1 VSELSLDPTHWLP
14 HRPPFLLLDALLAIE
29 PGVRA
34 SAQWTLRGDEW
45 FFPGHFPGRPTTP
58 GVLLLESIAQCGA
71 VAVLSDPRYAGRLP
85 LFGGVE
91 NARFRRQVLPGD
103 TVRLECEMTK
113 LSARGGKG
121 FGRATVDG
129 QVAAETELFFILAD
143 APVTDD

>member
-1 VSELSLDPTHWLP
+1 MSELSLDPLDWLP
-14 HRPPFLLLDALLAIE
+14 HRAPFLLLDSMLSIE

-71 VAVLSDPRYAGRLP
+71 VVILSEPKYAGRLP

-91 NARFRRQVLPGD
+91 RARFRRQVVPGD
-103 TVRLECEMTK
+103 TVTLECEITR

-121 FGRATVDG
+121 HGRATVDG
-129 QVAAETELFFILAD
+129 QVAAESDLFFVLAD
-143 APVTDD
+143 EP

>member
-1 VSELSLDPTHWLP
+1 MSALSLEPTDWLP
-14 HRPPFLLLDALLAIE
+14 HRPPFLFLDSLISVK

-34 SAQWTLRGDEW
+34 RAHWTLHGDEW

-71 VAVLSDPRYAGRLP
+71 VAILADPRYAGRLP

-91 NARFRRQVLPGD
+91 HARFRRQVVPGD
-103 TVRLECEMTK
+103 TVEVVCEMTQ

-121 FGRATVDG
+121 FGRATVEG
-129 QVAAETELFFILAD
+129 KIAAETELFFILTD
-143 APVTDD
+143 AS

>member
-1 VSELSLDPTHWLP
+1 MSELSLDPIDWLP
-14 HRPPFLLLDALLAIE
+14 HRPPFLLLDTMLTIE
-29 PGVRA
+29 PGLRA

-71 VAVLSDPRYAGRLP
+71 VAVLSDPAYTGRLP

-91 NARFRRQVLPGD
+91 HARFRRQVLPGD
-103 TVRLECEMTK
+103 TVTLECEMTQ

-121 FGRATVDG
+121 HGRATVG
-129 QVAAETELFFILAD
+129 GRVAVETDLLFILAD
-143 APVTDD
+143 LS

>member
-1 VSELSLDPTHWLP
+1 MSELSLNPEDWIP
-14 HRPPFLLLDALLAIE
+14 HRAPFLLIDRLVSIE

-34 SAQWTLRGDEW
+34 TGEWTLGGDEW

-58 GVLLLESIAQCGA
+58 GVLMLEAVAQVGA
-71 VAVLSDPRYAGRLP
+71 VAVLSDERFTGRLP

-103 TVRLECEMTK
+103 TLFLECEMTR

-121 FGRATVDG
+121 HGRASVGG
-129 QVAAETELFFILAD
+129 QVALEADLLFIF
-143 APVTDD
+143 APAS

>member
-1 VSELSLDPTHWLP
+1 VSALSLEPTHWLP
-14 HRPPFLLLDALLAIE
+14 HRPPFLFLDSLISIE

-34 SAQWTLRGDEW
+34 SAQWTLGGDEW

-71 VAVLSDPRYAGRLP
+71 VAVLADARYAGRLP

-91 NARFRRQVLPGD
+91 HARFRRQVVPGD
-103 TVRLECEMTK
+103 TVEVVCEMTQ

-121 FGRATVDG
+121 FGRASVEG
-129 QVAAETELFFILAD
+129 KIAVETELFFILTD
-143 APVTDD
+143 AS

>member
-1 VSELSLDPTHWLP
+1 MDPQDWIP
-14 HRPPFLLLDALLAIE
+14 HRAPFLLIDRLLSIE

-34 SAQWTLRGDEW
+34 SGEWTLTGDEW

-58 GVLLLESIAQCGA
+58 GVLMLEAVAQVGA
-71 VAVLSDPRYAGRLP
+71 VTVLSDERFFGRLP

-103 TVRLECEMTK
+103 TLLLECEMTR

-121 FGRATVDG
+121 RGRASVDG
-129 QVAAETELFFILAD
+129 HTAVEAELLFILAD
-143 APVTDD
+143 AT

>member
-1 VSELSLDPTHWLP
+1 MDPTHWLP
-14 HRPPFLLLDALLAIE
+14 HRPPFLLLDSMLSIE

-34 SAQWTLRGDEW
+34 SGQWTLRGDEW

-71 VAVLSDPRYAGRLP
+71 VAVLADSKFSGRLP

-91 NARFRRQVLPGD
+91 SARFRRQVVPGD
-103 TVRLECEMTK
+103 TVLLECEMTQ

-121 FGRATVDG
+121 HGRATVG
-129 QVAAETELFFILAD
+129 GKVAAEAQLLFIFAD
-143 APVTDD
+143 AS

>member
-1 VSELSLDPTHWLP
+1 VSALSLEPTHWLP
-14 HRPPFLLLDALLAIE
+14 HRPPFLFLDSLISIE

-34 SAQWTLRGDEW
+34 SAHWTLRGDEW

-71 VAVLSDPRYAGRLP
+71 VAVLADPRYAGRLP

-91 NARFRRQVLPGD
+91 HARFRRQVVPGD
-103 TVRLECEMTK
+103 TVEVVCEMTQ

-121 FGRATVDG
+121 FGRATVEG
-129 QVAAETELFFILAD
+129 KIAAETELFFILTD
-143 APVTDD
+143 AS